1 MVPHALTVGEI
12 AAIVQE
18 YGVAA
23 HFAKEAGFDGVQVHA
38 GNGFLLDQFLRD
50 GPTLLRM
57 PSWLGVGLLEERELP
72 LAPGDYKVTPGDSWT
87 VTLLK
92 TGETIYSGIGPV
104 EVIRSPAPF

>member
-1 MVPHALTVGEI
+1 MNRLELT
-12 AAIVQE
+12 QE
-18 YGVAA
+18 L
-23 HFAKEAGFDGVQVHA
+23 FP
-38 GNGFLLDQFLRD
+38 R

-72 LAPGDYKVTPGDSWT
+72 LAPGDYKVTPGDRWT